1 MKDDER
7 LRSIEKSMERFQEQV
22 QKSAPAAT
30 ASYGLMGAILVLG
43 GLGYAY
49 DWWRGTSP
57 WGVLVGL
64 VLGLIVGLYGLA
76 KAVWQK

>member
-49 DWWRGTSP
+49 DSWRGTSP